1 MNVISVIS
9 VGNPTP
15 PHPTTHMPHVQVRLA
30 IPLGPTYEAIKG
42 VCLCTHMVI
51 TDLSFRELLPSKD
64 KLDKVSPIPYIL
76 HPTLGTPWTPNL
88 NPGPSA

>member
-1 MNVISVIS
+1 
-9 VGNPTP
+9 
-15 PHPTTHMPHVQVRLA
+15 MPHVQVRLA

-64 KLDKVSPIPYIL
+64 KLDKVSPIYTL
-76 HPTLGTPWTPNL
+76 HPTPHTGDPLDP
-88 NPGPSA
+88 